1 MHLTLIN
8 TNKYLHMKTKIIY
21 FLFLCTVL
29 TYAQDRNITG
39 TVTYTDGS
47 PIPSVNVLLK
57 NNTKGTIT
65 DFDGHYSIIAKE
77 NDILVF
83 SYLGLKTK
91 EIAVKL
97 SDIIDVI
104 LEEDSES
111 LTEVVVIGYGSTPK
125 RDLTGSITSIK
136 SADLLKQPA
145 LTPTQSLQGKATGVQ
160 IISSGAPGSSPI
172 VIIRGTGTVQAGR
185 NPIYVVDGI
194 ITERID
200 NINSDDIISMDI
212 LKDAS
217 SLAIFGSRGANGVIM
232 VTTKSGK
239 EGKMK
244 IDISSYYGV
253 KNVLSKVNMADA
265 LSFVNFSNLAFGTNR
280 FSTNQQYN
288 TDWFDAITR
297 TGTVVNHNISISGGN
312 EKTTAF
318 FSANFY
324 EEKGILLGDDFRRV
338 NLRNKV
344 NYRVTPKLNFGHSI
358 SLSLNR
364 STPKPQGVFTTAYK
378 QSPLVPIRYADGVF
392 AGKWGVPFDDLG
404 AQYNN
409 VGNPVSQLN
418 LSNALAK
425 NLSIQ
430 GNINADYEIIKDLK
444 FNTSFGIESGYGK
457 SYNFNN
463 SLEAFLAGDPNR
475 TNSDFASTN
484 LNTLTVNKGDSY
496 HWIYDAFLTYE
507 KTFVKNHNF
516 KIVVGTTSEKGQSE
530 FLQGSRNNVP
540 NNANL
545 FSLNNGDAGTDIANS
560 SRSNIQTLRSYFVRI
575 NYDYLHKYLLT
586 ATVRRDGSS
595 VFANRNNNWGNFPSV
610 GLGWVLSKENF
621 LEDNKFINNLK
632 LRASWG
638 ELGNQNIPLNTV
650 TFSTGLDAVFG
661 NGQNLNPGSTIT
673 AIIDE
678 NVSWEVTNE
687 IDLGIDFTL
696 LNNRLTG
703 EIDYYNRLN
712 RNAILPISLPQA
724 FGASGATL
732 THAGKVRNKG
742 FEFALNWS
750 EQLNEKFNYH
760 FGGNLTLNDN
770 KLEKITNQF
779 AFEQVGGSIGNG
791 QVTKLLREGQ
801 PIGSFYLLEVIG
813 TDEYGK
819 FRYNDVNKD
828 GIIDNQDKKFFG
840 SYQPKAFYGVNFGI
854 NYNSWDLNID
864 GYGNA
869 GSKVYNGKK
878 AQRFGGENIEQSVAD
893 NIFSGTNLA
902 NQNPAPS
909 NEVPLSSTYFLE
921 KGNFF
926 RINNITLGYTLPKL
940 IDGIQKIRIYALAQ
954 NPFIIKSFSGFTPE
968 LPGNG
973 DPLGSTG
980 IELDAYPSIKSFI
993 FGINVNF

>member
-1 MHLTLIN
+1 MN
-8 TNKYLHMKTKIIY
+8 TKIVY
-21 FLFLCTVL
+21 FLLLFPLL
-29 TYAQDRNITG
+29 FFAQGRNISG
-39 TVTYTDGS
+39 TVTYKDGT

-57 NNTKGTIT
+57 NNAKGTIT
-65 DFDGHYSIIAKE
+65 DFDGHFSIKANE

-91 EIAVKL
+91 EITIRL
-97 SDIIDVI
+97 SDVIDVI
-104 LEEDSES
+104 LEEDSET
-111 LTEVVVIGYGSTPK
+111 LNEVVVVGYGSAQK
-125 RDLTGSITSIK
+125 KDLTGSITSIK
-136 SADLLKQPA
+136 SSEILKQPS
-145 LTPTQSLQGKATGVQ
+145 LTPTQSLQGKAPGVQ
-160 IISSGAPGSSPI
+160 IISSGAPGSSP
-172 VIIRGTGTVQAGR
+172 VVSIRGIGTVLAGR

-200 NINSDDIISMDI
+200 NINSDDILSLDI

-217 SLAIFGSRGANGVIM
+217 SLAIYGSRGANGVII
-232 VTTKSGK
+232 VSTKSGK

-253 KNVLSKVNMADA
+253 KDVLSKVNMANA
-265 LSFVNFSNLAFGTNR
+265 SSFVNFSNLAFGTNR
-280 FSTNQQYN
+280 FSTDQRYN

-297 TGTVVNHNISISGGN
+297 IGSVVNHNISISGGT
-312 EKTTAF
+312 EKTTSI

-324 EEKGILLGDDFRRV
+324 EERGILLGDNFRRL

-344 NYRVTPKLNFGHSI
+344 NYKIFPKLNFGHSI

-378 QSPLVPIRYADGVF
+378 QSPLVPIKYSDGIFV
-392 AGKWGVPFDDLG
+392 GRWGVPFDDLG

-409 VGNPVSQLN
+409 VGNPVSELN

-430 GNINADYEIIKDLK
+430 GNLNADYKITNDLK
-444 FNTSFGIESGYGK
+444 FNTSFGIESGYSK
-457 SYNFNN
+457 SYNFSNN
-463 SLEAFLAGDPNR
+463 LEAFLAGDPNR
-475 TNSDFASTN
+475 TNVDFASTN
-484 LNTLTVNKGDSY
+484 LNALTVNKGDSY
-496 HWIYDAFLTYE
+496 HWVYDAFLTYD
-507 KTFVKNHNF
+507 KTFFENHNF
-516 KIVVGTTSEKGQSE
+516 KIVLGTTTEKQQSE

-560 SRSNIQTLRSYFVRI
+560 ARSNIQTLRSYFVRI

-595 VFANRNNNWGNFPSV
+595 VFANKKNNWGNFPSV
-610 GLGWVLSKENF
+610 GLGWVLSKEKF
-621 LEDNKFINNLK
+621 LENNSFINNLK
-632 LRASWG
+632 LRGSWG
-638 ELGNQNIPLNTV
+638 QLGNQNIPLNTV

-661 NGQNLNPGSTIT
+661 SDQSLNPGSTIT

-687 IDLGIDFTL
+687 IDFGIDFAL

-712 RNAILPISLPQA
+712 KNAILPISLPQA

-732 THAGKVRNKG
+732 THAGKIRNKG
-742 FEFALNWS
+742 FEFTLNWN
-750 EQLNEKFNYH
+750 EQISDKFNYH

-779 AFEQVGGSIGNG
+779 AFEQTGGSIGNG

-813 TDEYGK
+813 TDEFGK
-819 FRYNDVNKD
+819 FRYNDVNND
-828 GIIDNQDKKFFG
+828 DIIDNRDRKFFG
-840 SYQPKAFYGVNFGI
+840 SYQPKAFYGINIGI
-854 NYNSWDLNID
+854 NYSNWDLNID

-893 NIFSGTNLA
+893 NIFSGTNTA

-926 RINNITLGYTLPKL
+926 RINNITLGYTLHKL
-940 IDGIQKIRIYALAQ
+940 IDGVQKIRIYMLAQ

-973 DPLGSTG
+973 DPLGSSG